1 MDVILQKDVKNLGSK
16 GDVVKVAEGY
26 GRNYLIP
33 RGLAIEAT
41 DKNMAELK
49 MKKKQQKKREEREL
63 QEAQNIAR
71 KIDEKRLVLKVKA
84 GEKGRLFGSITTK
97 DIAEKIQRDYGVELD
112 KRKIELAQPIR
123 TLGNYRVEIK
133 IHPGVI
139 ATLNVVVEKQDE

>member
-16 GDVVKVAEGY
+16 GDVVKVAEGH

-71 KIDEKRLVLKVKA
+71 KIDDKRLVLKVKA

-97 DIAEKIQRDYGVELD
+97 DIAEKIQSDYGVELD

>member
-71 KIDEKRLVLKVKA
+71 KIDDKRLVLKVKA

-97 DIAEKIQRDYGVELD
+97 DIAEKIQSDYGVELD

-123 TLGNYRVEIK
+123 TLGNYQVEIK

>member
-33 RGLAIEAT
+33 KGLAIEAT

-71 KIDEKRLVLKVKA
+71 KIDDKRLVLKVKA

-97 DIAEKIQRDYGVELD
+97 DIAEKIQSDYGVELD

>member
-71 KIDEKRLVLKVKA
+71 KIDDKRLVLKVKA

-97 DIAEKIQRDYGVELD
+97 DIAEKIQSDYGVELD

>member
-1 MDVILQKDVKNLGSK
+1 MDVILKKDVKNLGSK

-71 KIDEKRLVLKVKA
+71 KIDDKRLVLKVKA

-97 DIAEKIQRDYGVELD
+97 DIAEKIQSNYGVELD

-139 ATLNVVVEKQDE
+139 AALNVVVEKQDE

>member
-71 KIDEKRLVLKVKA
+71 KIDDKRLVLKVKA

-97 DIAEKIQRDYGVELD
+97 DIAEKIQSDYGVELD

-123 TLGNYRVEIK
+123 PLGNYRVEIK

>member
-63 QEAQNIAR
+63 QEAQNIAK
-71 KIDEKRLVLKVKA
+71 KIDDKRLVLKVKA

-97 DIAEKIQRDYGVELD
+97 DIAEKIQSDYGVELD

-133 IHPGVI
+133 IHPGVS

>member
-63 QEAQNIAR
+63 QEAQNIAK
-71 KIDEKRLVLKVKA
+71 KIDDKRLVLKVKA

-97 DIAEKIQRDYGVELD
+97 DIAEKIQSDYGVELD